1 MDNSYR
7 LDQIYKLLLA
17 KGTASVSELADTFQV
32 TKTTMRRDLL
42 EMEEQGLVTRTRGY
56 ASVRSNQPN
65 HAASLVEDKARIAEV
80 AVKLI
85 RQNMSLA
92 LDAGYTVEVLMERLI
107 KEPTVRMVNI
117 LTYSLTLATRVAPY
131 FNVSMPSGS
140 VYADEMTIS
149 SSNMDDQLTRINTDI
164 AFLATNGIADCPGL
178 TTSYQPMISNKI
190 ALANNATMRVG
201 LADSSKYFMR
211 GLYTYIPFEQLD
223 KLITI
228 ETPENG
234 AQLEKIAKTG
244 VEIILA

>member
-7 LDQIYKLLLA
+7 LDQIYKLLLS
-17 KGTASVSELADTFQV
+17 KGTASVAELADTFKV

-65 HAASLVEDKARIAEV
+65 HAASLIEDKARIAEV

-85 RQNMSLA
+85 RTNMSLA
-92 LDAGYTVEVLMERLI
+92 LDAGYTVELLMERLI
-107 KEPTVRMVNI
+107 KEPSVSMVSI
-117 LTYSLTLATRVAPY
+117 LTYSLPLAIRVAPY
-131 FNVSMPSGS
+131 YRVSLPSGS
-140 VYADEMTIS
+140 VYAGELTIS
-149 SSNMDDQLTRINTDI
+149 SSNMDDQLTHINTDI

-178 TTSYQPMISNKI
+178 TTSYQPMIPNKT
-190 ALANNATMRVG
+190 ALANNAAMRVG
-201 LADSSKYFMR
+201 LADSSKYYMR
-211 GLYTYIPFEQLD
+211 GLYTYIPFERLD

-228 ETPENG
+228 ETADNG
-234 AQLEKIAKTG
+234 PQLERIAKTG